1 MKKILCAILA
11 VVMLLSVC
19 GCQTAVSGP
28 AFTAGEVNGNVYTN
42 EFAGITFTAPEDWTF
57 STEEEL
63 AELMDVSLDLVAD
76 ENEYAKKIAE
86 LSTVYGMMASSTDG
100 ATNVQVMF
108 ENVAITGN
116 RNITAED
123 YVSTVTGML
132 ESTYADMGA
141 TCSINDAETIK
152 IGENEYVYLTV
163 DVEYLGVSMQQAY
176 ACRKIDKYMANIV
189 ITAAG
194 DLTSDDVVAMF
205 S

>member
-11 VVMLLSVC
+11 LVMLLSVC
-19 GCQTAVSGP
+19 GCAAAPAGP

-42 EFAGITFTAPEDWTF
+42 EFAGLTFTAPEDWTF
-57 STEEEL
+57 SSEEEL
-63 AELMDVSLDLVAD
+63 AQMMNVSLDIIAD
-76 ENEYAKKIAE
+76 DNEYAKKIAE
-86 LSTVYGMMASSTDG
+86 LTTVYGMMAQSGDSTS
-100 ATNVQVMF
+100 NVQVMF

-116 RNITAED
+116 KNITAEK
-123 YVSTVTGML
+123 YVETVCGLL

-141 TCSINDAETIK
+141 TCSINDTKTVTI
-152 IGENEYVYLTV
+152 GGNEYVYLTV
-163 DVEYLGVSMQQAY
+163 DVDYLGVAMQQAY

-194 DLTSDDVVAMF
+194 EMTSDDILALF

>member
-1 MKKILCAILA
+1 MKKILCALLA
-11 VVMLLSVC
+11 VLMLLSVC
-19 GCQTAVSGP
+19 GCQTASGP
-28 AFTAGEVNGNVYTN
+28 AFSTGKVDGNVYTN
-42 EFAGITFTAPEDWTF
+42 EFAGLTFTAPEGWTF

-63 AELMDVSLDLVAD
+63 AELMNVSLDLVAN

-86 LSTVYGMMASSTDG
+86 LSTVYGMMANSADG

-116 RNITAED
+116 RNISAED
-123 YVSTVTGML
+123 YVSTVSGML

-141 TCSINDAETIK
+141 TCTINDASSIK

-176 ACRKIDKYMANIV
+176 ACRKVDKYMANIV

-194 DLTSDDVVAMF
+194 DLTADDVVAMF